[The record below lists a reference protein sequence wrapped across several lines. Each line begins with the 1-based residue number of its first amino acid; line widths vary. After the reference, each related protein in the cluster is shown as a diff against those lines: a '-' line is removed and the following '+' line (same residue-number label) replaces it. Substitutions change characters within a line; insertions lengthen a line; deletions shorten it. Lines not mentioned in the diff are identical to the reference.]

1 MTISKLILA
10 LISCALS
17 SAFFM
22 FYQASTVFMAN
33 GLNQQSDPSRLEAF
47 IATSRITTGFWQ
59 RIFEGWFFLFSIAFV
74 ACFMFMVLSLVLIPN
89 KTNQSNAKKER
100 AHA

>member
-17 SAFFM
+17 SAFFT
-22 FYQASTVFMAN
+22 FYQASTVFMNN
-33 GLNQQSDPSRLEAF
+33 GLSQQSDPSRLEAF

-59 RIFEGWFFLFSIAFV
+59 RMLEGWLFGFCVAFV
-74 ACFMFMVLSLVLIPN
+74 ACFMFMVLSLVLTPN
-89 KTNQSNAKKER
+89 KTNQSDA
-100 AHA
+100 